1 MTLLRDEGRA
11 LISVEYTNF
20 VFIIYILYTI
30 YIFTIVFVK
39 YIYIYRYI
47 PYEFTLPCNL
57 SIIKFAALRKQVIS
71 TEKEFQLYLYIC
83 MYCLKV
89 TCAQY

>member
-11 LISVEYTNF
+11 LISVEHTNF
-20 VFIIYILYTI
+20 VFIIYILY
-30 YIFTIVFVK
+30 
-39 YIYIYRYI
+39 IYIYYCIFYIHIYIYI